1 MGASQLAS
9 TTPGPVLVRVISPM
23 SRGGSGVS
31 TMVMPIESE
40 AAWVPSS
47 TVSVRIKVVLEL
59 TWGAVNVVEGAVELA
74 NSIAKA
80 ESWLHE

>member
-1 MGASQLAS
+1 
-9 TTPGPVLVRVISPM
+9 M
-23 SRGGSGVS
+23 SRGDSGVS
-31 TMVMPIESE
+31 TMVMLNEPE
-40 AAWVPSS
+40 AVWVPSS
-47 TVSVRIKVVLEL
+47 TVNVRMKVVLEL